1 MQLNKIG
8 ASIPNFAKKARD
20 AHFMPY
26 QRVRTFTYFFKHIA
40 AKFGRAIAL
49 VANK

>member
-8 ASIPNFAKKARD
+8 ASIPNFAKKAWD

-26 QRVRTFTYFFKHIA
+26 QRVRTFSYFFKHIA
-40 AKFGRAIAL
+40 SKSGRAVAL
-49 VANK
+49 LAYK